1 MWQTLVFDYRP
12 NGCLHHH
19 PQKQNAHRGKHSRQQ
34 RFQCNLQSSREKL
47 NILLFY
53 LHKPKKITTFAVEFL
68 KTYIAYGIKL
78 TTFANKQ
85 QSFQIIKL

>member
-1 MWQTLVFDYRP
+1 MF
-12 NGCLHHH
+12 
-19 PQKQNAHRGKHSRQQ
+19 S
-34 RFQCNLQSSREKL
+34 
-47 NILLFY
+47 LFY

-85 QSFQIIKL
+85 NPFKSLSYEENSFFIAHVSNRS